1 MDLQW
6 AAEQAQAAEKE
17 WQDAHKEAGRMGG
30 GPPTHNW
37 PENKLDNFTASYP
50 GASNYQ
56 SLKVMNGDQEEY
68 QCDECSSVY
77 GKISG
82 IANHKEKVHGA
93 EGKLYKCILCGFTT
107 QVYKD
112 LTSHKRLEHGARH
125 NHVPCDSCP

>member
-1 MDLQW
+1 MFLILAQKSLSHQPIFPFQTFTFFRAANGQVALERLMDLQW

-82 IANHKEKVHGA
+82 IANHKKSSR
-93 EGKLYKCILCGFTT
+93 C
-107 QVYKD
+107 
-112 LTSHKRLEHGARH
+112 
-125 NHVPCDSCP
+125 